1 MEVFMTG
8 FSYVNLTTQTAFGV
22 ARTHCSEE
30 GRRALRAQR
39 SVENGIPSDI
49 LDRIESWFQVMDFT
63 GNINTALLLNERQ
76 YTQLEGFL
84 FCLRRDL
91 LGPNYLDHADKLNL
105 AEFILTYISQ
115 DPLPAQIAHSR
126 GLNGLIELAA
136 RFGREDLL
144 ERLLAR
150 TAEVRWGEVRRAVTW
165 ALFGAA
171 RGGHMAIV
179 EGLFTR
185 AEDAQEGVNWA
196 LQGAARGGHMAIVEG
211 LFTRAEDAQ
220 EGVNWALHGAA
231 KGGQGAIVEWL
242 LTRPEAEGP
251 RPDQGGVD
259 NALFGAA
266 EGGQGAIVE
275 RLLTRPEAEGPRPD
289 QWSVN
294 FALRVAARGGHRA
307 IVERLLTRPGAE

>member
-8 FSYVNLTTQTAFGV
+8 FSYVNLATQTAFGV

-30 GRRALRAQR
+30 GRRALRAQW

-63 GNINTALLLNERQ
+63 GNINTVRLLNERQ

-105 AEFILTYISQ
+105 TEFILTYISQ

-126 GLNGLIELAA
+126 GLNGVIELAA

-150 TAEVRWGEVRRAVTW
+150 TAEVRWGDVQRAVTW
-165 ALFGAA
+165 AIF
-171 RGGHMAIV
+171 
-179 EGLFTR
+179 
-185 AEDAQEGVNWA
+185 
-196 LQGAARGGHMAIVEG
+196 GAARGGHMAIVEG

-231 KGGQGAIVEWL
+231 KGGQGAIVE
-242 LTRPEAEGP
+242 
-251 RPDQGGVD
+251 
-259 NALFGAA
+259 
-266 EGGQGAIVE
+266 

-289 QWSVN
+289 QWGVN
-294 FALRVAARGGHRA
+294 RALEWARRLNNQPMINLLQNARV
-307 IVERLLTRPGAE
+307 RLLLSMRPFA

>member
-8 FSYVNLTTQTAFGV
+8 FSYVNLATQTAFGV
-22 ARTHCSEE
+22 AKTTCPDE
-30 GRRALRAQR
+30 GRRALRAQW

-63 GNINTALLLNERQ
+63 GNINTVRLLNERQ

-136 RFGREDLL
+136 RFGYEDPL
-144 ERLLAR
+144 ERLLTRA
-150 TAEVRWGEVRRAVTW
+150 AEVRPEDAQMGINW
-165 ALFGAA
+165 ALQVAARGGPGGVVERLLTRPEAERPRPDQEGVNYALGVAA
-171 RGGHMAIV
+171 RGGH
-179 EGLFTR
+179 
-185 AEDAQEGVNWA
+185 
-196 LQGAARGGHMAIVEG
+196 
-211 LFTRAEDAQ
+211 
-220 EGVNWALHGAA
+220 
-231 KGGQGAIVEWL
+231 GAIVEKL

-251 RPDQGGVD
+251 RPYQEGVNRALRWSAQGGH
-259 NALFGAA
+259 
-266 EGGQGAIVE
+266 GAIVE
-275 RLLTRPEAEGPRPD
+275 RLLTRPEAERPRPD
-289 QWSVN
+289 QEGVN
-294 FALRVAARGGHRA
+294 RALQWAAYGGHWA
-307 IVERLLTRPGAE
+307 IVERLLTRAAGG